1 MTIPLQNLDRCYH
14 GTTPAVLATAARDGT
29 PNAAFISQV
38 FHVDARHVALS
49 RQFFNKTHR
58 NLGENAW
65 ACLHLLDPL
74 TFAAYRLR
82 LRFVRSET
90 AGPLFES
97 MALRIQA
104 IASQTGM
111 EGVFRLVSADVFEV
125 LALEEVD
132 GFTEPPS
139 PGPDDVR
146 PPAAPM
152 SDLVRLQVLSARVN
166 HARDLDHLL
175 ATTLDAL
182 EELFGFSHSMVLVPD
197 DDGGRLVTIASHG
210 YGTSGAGA
218 EVSLG
223 EGLIGTVALRKRL
236 LRMSVAAG
244 MRYARAVR
252 GRFEQVSGGIALRP
266 EIPLPG
272 LEDPRSQMAIPLVV
286 RDRLV
291 GVLAV
296 ESRDP
301 HCFEAWHEPFLEI
314 IGNQIAFGID
324 SLAHLDGDDEAR
336 PEGRAGASSGPC
348 GGASATT
355 GTTTASSSTA
365 STS

>member
-1 MTIPLQNLDRCYH
+1 
-14 GTTPAVLATAARDGT
+14 
-29 PNAAFISQV
+29 
-38 FHVDARHVALS
+38 
-49 RQFFNKTHR
+49 
-58 NLGENAW
+58 
-65 ACLHLLDPL
+65 
-74 TFAAYRLR
+74 
-82 LRFVRSET
+82 
-90 AGPLFES
+90 

-111 EGVFRLVSADVFEV
+111 EGAFRLVSADVFEV

-296 ESRDP
+296 ERRDP